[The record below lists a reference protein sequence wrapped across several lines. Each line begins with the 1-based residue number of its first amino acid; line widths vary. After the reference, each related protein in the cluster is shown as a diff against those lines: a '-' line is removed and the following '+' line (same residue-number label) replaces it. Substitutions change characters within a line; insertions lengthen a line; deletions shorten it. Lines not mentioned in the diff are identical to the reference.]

1 MVFKVE
7 NPDYVTVTIN
17 DEFVENHD
25 LANVT
30 LKENDVV
37 IVDME
42 AGVEHFGRGIDN
54 LADKILMVIDPSF
67 ESLQLSKKIASMA
80 EGIHKPVT
88 FILNKA
94 DAASE
99 AFMREELGTD
109 AIAAVL
115 PSSAEI
121 AAAGLRGQELN
132 VRFDAVRSLAE
143 SLLA

>member
-1 MVFKVE
+1 M
-7 NPDYVTVTIN
+7 
-17 DEFVENHD
+17 
-25 LANVT
+25 
-30 LKENDVV
+30 
-37 IVDME
+37 
-42 AGVEHFGRGIDN
+42 EHFGRGIDN